1 MAIYGNLF
9 IDQGT
14 TFSATIF
21 VTDSNGDSLDLTG
34 FTAKSQIRKTFS
46 SNNFTEF
53 QTSIPVPTNGEII
66 LSLDAETSGTL
77 KSGRFVYDVKLIND
91 NTNEISRVVEGQVE
105 VNPQVT
111 KHEN

>member
-21 VTDSNGDSLDLTG
+21 VTDMNGDALDLSIY
-34 FTAKSQIRKTFS
+34 TAKSQIRKSFS
-46 SNNFTEF
+46 SKNFVELN
-53 QTSIPVPTNGEII
+53 TSIPSPTTGEII
-66 LSLDAETSGTL
+66 LSLDAETSSTL